1 MRRIMVGLIVASTGV
16 FVSWIGQGVWR
27 DSPDTLWAAVAVLS
41 VLSALAIAMHPR
53 ISRLR
58 SPITKS

>member
-1 MRRIMVGLIVASTGV
+1 MRRIAVGLIVAVTGV
-16 FVSWIGQGVWR
+16 FVSWMGQGVWR

-41 VLSALAIAMHPR
+41 VLSALAIAMHPG
-53 ISRLR
+53 ISRLL